1 MKPKKIL
8 IIITLLFIFCY
19 SSFTVFNVYADYKI
33 EVSIPGGTQT
43 NTSVDLSGYI
53 KNLYVFGLALVVIS
67 ALGALVLGGFMY
79 MLPSGTIT
87 TQEEAKKY
95 IWGAISGLILAL
107 AAYLILYTINP
118 DLVNLNKPDLEEIP
132 AYEASP
138 Y

>member
-19 SSFTVFNVYADYKI
+19 SSFTVFNVYADYAI
-33 EVSIPGGTQT
+33 EVTIPLGPTIDEDVT
-43 NTSVDLSGYI
+43 LTEYI
-53 KNLYVFGLALVVIS
+53 NSLYVFGLALVVIS

-87 TQEEAKKY
+87 TQEKAKEY

-118 DLVNLNKPDLEEIP
+118 DLVNLNEPNLEEIP